1 MEWCSKNRKP
11 NGDFY
16 NLYTDGLVV
25 HTTID
30 SKIQD
35 IFENAVKK
43 KMKELVRKNFT
54 NIGKDIQTPLTQ
66 GTQRKDIDR
75 IINDGIKRS
84 VRYKKLINKGKS
96 KEQINKIFNRKVNTT
111 LFSWNGEIDT
121 LISPR
126 DSVIYNKF
134 FIHTGVMSMNP
145 TDGHV
150 KAMLEE

>member
-1 MEWCSKNRKP
+1 MGR
-11 NGDFY
+11 
-16 NLYTDGLVV
+16 
-25 HTTID
+25 
-30 SKIQD
+30 
-35 IFENAVKK
+35 IFKRPLP
-43 KMKELVRKNFT
+43 KELY
-54 NIGKDIQTPLTQ
+54 
-66 GTQRKDIDR
+66 RKDIDR

-134 FIHTGVMSMNP
+134 FIHTG
-145 TDGHV
+145 
-150 KAMLEE
+150 